1 MSTCAELR
9 ESLGAYVLGA
19 LEPAEVAEVEAHLAS
34 CARCREELAELS
46 PLPSLLSLV
55 TLEHASA
62 AAMGSA
68 APMPSD
74 LALPRV
80 LGQAREERAA
90 QARARRRGRVLTGLV
105 AAVAVVLATGT
116 GAYVGARFFGVAR
129 TVTAQ
134 PTSSASPASP
144 SPSATKVRETKTWQ
158 GRDATTNVSAKA
170 VLTKYNWGTKVDATM
185 NGMKR
190 GDICLLRVVDL
201 YGREWDAGSWIV
213 NDKTVDLQW
222 AGDVGVQYDHVAR
235 VEIWDGA
242 TDRKLLTL
250 TG

>member
-1 MSTCAELR
+1 VSTCAELR

-19 LEPAEVAEVEAHLAS
+19 LEPDEAAAVEAHLAS
-34 CARCREELAELS
+34 CERCRDELAELS

-62 AAMGSA
+62 AAIGSA
-68 APMPSD
+68 PPMPSD

-90 QARARRRGRVLTGLV
+90 QGRLRRRARVLTGLV
-105 AAVAVVLATGT
+105 AAVAVVLAAAT
-116 GAYVGARFFGVAR
+116 GAYVGSRFFGTAR
-129 TVTAQ
+129 TVIVQ
-134 PTSSASPASP
+134 PSSSP
-144 SPSATKVRETKTWQ
+144 SPSPTASKVRETKTWQ
-158 GRDATTNVSAKA
+158 GRDAATNVSAKA
-170 VLTKYNWGTKVDATM
+170 VLTKFNWGTEVDATM
-185 NGMKR
+185 NGMKK
-190 GDICLLRVVDL
+190 GDICVIRVIDL

-213 NDKTVDLQW
+213 NEKTLDLQW
-222 AGDVGVQYDHVAR
+222 AGDVAVQYDKVAK